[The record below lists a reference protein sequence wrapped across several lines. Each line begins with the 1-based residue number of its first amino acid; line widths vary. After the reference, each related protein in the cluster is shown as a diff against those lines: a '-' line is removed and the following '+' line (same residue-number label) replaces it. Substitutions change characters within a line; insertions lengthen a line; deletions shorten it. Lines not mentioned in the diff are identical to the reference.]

1 MGSDYGNPQAL
12 TLRPIDADNF
22 WDIIGLEVADGQ
34 QDFVLSNA
42 VSIAQARVQPE
53 CVPLAIYNGN
63 TPVGFVM
70 YCLDRD
76 DDEYWIYRLMID
88 QVHQGKG
95 LAKTAMRHVLREIA
109 LDRSR
114 DKVFLGVQ
122 QDNENAVELYQKLG
136 FRFDGRVFGHEHV
149 MVLPS
154 LEPFR
159 ERQDGK

>member
-1 MGSDYGNPQAL
+1 MLSENGVTAAPS
-12 TLRPIDADNF
+12 LRPIDADNF

-34 QDFVLSNA
+34 QDYVLSNA

-76 DDEYWIYRLMID
+76 DGEYWIYRLMID
-88 QVHQGKG
+88 QEHQRKG

-109 LDRSR
+109 LDRAR
-114 DKVFLGVQ
+114 DKVYLGVR
-122 QDNENAVELYQKLG
+122 QDNDNAVELYHKLG
-136 FRFDGRVFGHEHV
+136 FRFDGRIFGHEHV
-149 MVLPS
+149 MVLDS

-159 ERQDGK
+159 GRWDGA